1 MANTTIDILFH
12 ATRIRRVSEQI
23 ATITGYVRWLTT
35 HRLVNPIKNKFL
47 LDTVSL
53 RDGFHRSAT
62 QKFERIRANS
72 STPSSSLP
80 VENWIEFHRHRS
92 WIDKSRP
99 LERATN
105 ERNAKCLFRYHRSV
119 DPLLFVLAGALV
131 HSSMRNVTGR
141 WVLGSLKPRDTI
153 TLYRIYPNS
162 SNFLAESLITRLK
175 SLRI

>member
-12 ATRIRRVSEQI
+12 ATHIRRVSEQI
-23 ATITGYVRWLTT
+23 AAITGYVRWLTT

-53 RDGFHRSAT
+53 RGGFRRSAT

-99 LERATN
+99 LERATSEMLN
-105 ERNAKCLFRYHRSV
+105 VYFDIIEALIHCYLCWLARSYIRRCETW
-119 DPLLFVLAGALV
+119 LV
-131 HSSMRNVTGR
+131 VGFWDHWNR
-141 WVLGSLKPRDTI
+141 
-153 TLYRIYPNS
+153 
-162 SNFLAESLITRLK
+162 ETRLR
-175 SLRI
+175 SIEFTQTPPIS